1 MIPNTKCW
9 GFSILFLF
17 LLIYILIWL
26 EANLLTNIT
35 INIDGST
42 VNIKSGDLFEE
53 QGFKVIPFNEY
64 FDTQVDDKIIANSS
78 LNGIFIKK
86 YLKWTEEELD
96 TYINENT
103 YDKDVLN
110 SNSNRKFG
118 GKIKQFKL
126 STIIVYKDY
135 FLTAFSKFNEY
146 NMATLTMPEYLEFLV
161 NFWDGV
167 NRNYAQKPVSVPIFW
182 SWITRI
188 SYHKNIPDEELLK
201 IMLWTFKLSEIK
213 FEDPARLTIVIH
225 KDKIS
230 QINLFEIKKLYQN

>member
-1 MIPNTKCW
+1 MKFKFSKKVKFFDNGIKNRAWFFFWILSTILSFLLWFNMIPNTKCW

-86 YLKWTEEELD
+86 YLKWDVKELD
-96 TYINENT
+96 AYINEDR
-103 YDKDVLN
+103 YDKDILN

-146 NMATLTMPEYLEFLV
+146 
-161 NFWDGV
+161 
-167 NRNYAQKPVSVPIFW
+167 
-182 SWITRI
+182 TRI
-188 SYHKNIPDEELLK
+188 SAHKNIPDEELLK
-201 IMLWTFKLSEIK
+201 IILWTFKLSEMK
-213 FEDPARLTIVIH
+213 FKHPARLTIVIH

>member
-1 MIPNTKCW
+1 MLGIIMI
-9 GFSILFLF
+9 FIFI
-17 LLIYILIWL
+17 LIYILIWRR
-26 EANLLTNIT
+26 ANLLTNII

-86 YLKWTEEELD
+86 YLKWIVNELD
-96 TYINENT
+96 AYIQQNT
-103 YDKDVLN
+103 DHKDVLN

-161 NFWDGV
+161 NFWDRV
-167 NRNYAQKPVSVPIFW
+167 NRIYAQKSVSVPIFW

-213 FEDPARLTIVIH
+213 FEHPARLTIVIH